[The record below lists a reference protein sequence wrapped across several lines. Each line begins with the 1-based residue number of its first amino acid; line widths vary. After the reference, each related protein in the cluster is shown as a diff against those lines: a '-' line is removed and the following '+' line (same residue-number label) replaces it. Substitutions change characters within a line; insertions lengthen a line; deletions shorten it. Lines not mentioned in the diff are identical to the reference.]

1 MGGRMAHGNTLPSGI
16 IVSPK
21 KGEKKSTPNRGE
33 KKYTQKKVASVNY
46 PLPEA
51 SPSSIR
57 KDDED
62 LCNHPTPRLV
72 AGNPLI

>member
-1 MGGRMAHGNTLPSGI
+1 METPS
-16 IVSPK
+16 PAALLYHQK
-21 KGEKKSTPNRGE
+21 REKKNQPQTGE
-33 KKYTQKKVASVNY
+33 RKNAQKKVASVNY

>member
-1 MGGRMAHGNTLPSGI
+1 
-16 IVSPK
+16 
-21 KGEKKSTPNRGE
+21 
-33 KKYTQKKVASVNY
+33 VASVNY

>member
-1 MGGRMAHGNTLPSGI
+1 METPS
-16 IVSPK
+16 PAALLYQQK
-21 KGEKKSTPNRGE
+21 REKKSTPTGE
-33 KKYTQKKVASVNY
+33 RKNTQKKVASVNY

>member
-1 MGGRMAHGNTLPSGI
+1 MAHGNTLPSGI